1 MPEKHYPGETV
12 GIIGSSITSALLAI
26 EAGKLGYRVGSLVL
40 TEDNPVRQF
49 ASWQTIATSYDEM
62 TLRHFAGRVDVIIA
76 ETGLLS
82 TEDYQILKAITDVPF
97 SEDIISITTDRLL
110 EKAYLDSQH
119 YLVAP
124 FSLVT
129 SMSDLKEAIEYIG
142 FPCVLKANH
151 RHLPAADYSLVMYS
165 ENDFA
170 EAEAKLETATCILEA
185 WIPSEKKASSTVVR
199 NERGEMLIYPIFELI
214 NQGMEKGMQIRY
226 PMALHSAIE
235 QEINRISRSVADAL
249 GLVGCLTM
257 EFLITS
263 AGVIYINDAKIGLTD
278 AAFFTMGSMSVNHF
292 EATIR
297 SIVGLPLPEIR
308 VKAGAAI
315 SLPLAF
321 LNKEKVM
328 DQYMMRTDWG
338 FAIFNPIGHAADD
351 LLGQVIVTGETL
363 ASCERQIQIAELY
376 DR

>member
-12 GIIGSSITSALLAI
+12 GIIGSSISSALLAI

-40 TEDNPVRQF
+40 VETNPVRQF

-82 TEDYQILKAITDVPF
+82 SEDYQIIKTITDVPF
-97 SEDIISITTDRLL
+97 SEDLISITTDRLL

-142 FPCVLKANH
+142 FPCVIKANH
-151 RHLPAADYSLVMYS
+151 RHLPTADYSLVIYS
-165 ENDFA
+165 ENDFPA
-170 EAEAKLETATCILEA
+170 AEAKLEESTCIVEA
-185 WIPSEKKASSTVVR
+185 WIPSEKKASATVVR
-199 NERGEMLIYPIFELI
+199 NERGEMLIYPIFEIL
-214 NQGMEKGMQIRY
+214 NQGVERGTQIRY
-226 PMALHSAIE
+226 PMPLHGAIE
-235 QEINRISRSVADAL
+235 QEINRISRSMADSL
-249 GLVGCLTM
+249 GLVGCLTI

-263 AGVIYINDAKIGLTD
+263 AGVIYINDAKIGLSD
-278 AAFFTMGSMSVNHF
+278 VALFTLGSMSVNHF

-297 SIVGLPLPEIR
+297 SLVGLPLPEIR
-308 VKAGAAI
+308 VKSGAAI
-315 SLPLAF
+315 ALPLSY
-321 LNKEKVM
+321 LNKDKVM
-328 DQYMMRTDWG
+328 DQYMLRTDWG
-338 FAIFNPIGHAADD
+338 FAMFNPIGHASDD

-376 DR
+376 NI